1 MLMPLMSSEK
11 VTIKQMMPIPKEYE
25 IMRSFRQD
33 NGREEMK
40 SVADAMY
47 PYCLTLIE
55 GKGDY
60 DDY

>member
-1 MLMPLMSSEK
+1 MSSEK

-55 GKGDY
+55 GTGEY